1 MKPPGNPRL
10 FGGTRKNNDDKPNRA
25 VAQALLA
32 ACKEEA
38 SVSTEGVFSGIKVL
52 DAASFIAAPAA
63 ATIMADFG
71 AQVIKIE
78 PTGAGDA
85 YRGVSFQPGMP
96 VSDKDYCW
104 TVDDRNK
111 RSLALD
117 LKRPEA
123 QKIVHNLI
131 VNADVFITNYPPPVR
146 RRLGIAFDQLS
157 HINERLIYAS
167 LTAYGERGAEANKPG
182 FDSTAWW
189 ARSGLMD
196 QVRPDARNLP
206 SRSIPGMGDH
216 PTALALYG
224 AIVTALL
231 QRERTGKGAHVG
243 TSLMASGV
251 WANACF
257 VQAALDGA
265 RFIPRPLRTE
275 AFNALSNHYRCGD
288 DRWLILAVG
297 VAQDARLWRLFA
309 ETLGRPELAD
319 DPRFTD
325 RAARLKNASA
335 LVAVL
340 DEVFLERGAQE
351 WMRLLE
357 SKGFVVALVAHPS
370 EAPHDQ
376 QMRDNGAIVPLRGGG
391 FTVGSPLWIGGV
403 EKAAATPAPKLG
415 EHSTAILREHGFP
428 DEEIAHLRAQGVVG

>member
-1 MKPPGNPRL
+1 M
-10 FGGTRKNNDDKPNRA
+10 TSA
-25 VAQALLA
+25 VGLYAVQAPLHHFR
-32 ACKEEA
+32 EEA
-38 SVSTEGVFSGIKVL
+38 SLSKTGVFAGLKVI

-71 AQVIKIE
+71 ADVIKIE

-85 YRGVSFQPGMP
+85 YRNVSFQPGMP

-123 QKIVHNLI
+123 QKIIHGLI
-131 VNADVFITNYPPPVR
+131 VSADVFITNYPPPVR

-167 LTAYGERGAEANKPG
+167 LSAYGERGAEANKLG

-196 QVRPDARNLP
+196 QVRADARNLP
-206 SRSIPGMGDH
+206 ARSVPGMGDH

-231 QRERTGKGAHVG
+231 QRERSGKGAHVG

-257 VQAALDGA
+257 IQAALDGA
-265 RFIPRPLRTE
+265 QFTPRPPRTE
-275 AFNALSNHYRCGD
+275 AFNALSNHYRCRD
-288 DRWLILAVG
+288 DRWILLAVG
-297 VAQDARLWRLFA
+297 VAQDARLWHLFA

-319 DPRFTD
+319 EPRFAD
-325 RAARLKNASA
+325 HPARLKNAAA

-340 DEVFLERGAQE
+340 DEIFLQRDGEE

-370 EAPHDQ
+370 EALSDR
-376 QMRDNGAIVPLRGGG
+376 QMQDNGAIVPLAGGG
-391 FTVGSPLWIGGV
+391 FTVSSPLWIAGV
-403 EKAAATPAPKLG
+403 EKAAAMPAPKIG
-415 EHSTAILREHGFP
+415 EHSAAILREQGFAE
-428 DEEIAHLRAQGVVG
+428 EEIAHLRAQGVVG

>member
-1 MKPPGNPRL
+1 MS
-10 FGGTRKNNDDKPNRA
+10 RA
-25 VAQALLA
+25 
-32 ACKEEA
+32 
-38 SVSTEGVFSGIKVL
+38 GVFSGLKVL

-71 AQVIKIE
+71 ADVIKIE
-78 PTGAGDA
+78 PTGDGDA
-85 YRGVSFQPGMP
+85 YRNVSFQPGMP

-123 QKIVHNLI
+123 QKVIHDLVI
-131 VNADVFITNYPPPVR
+131 SADVFITNYPPPVR

-157 HINERLIYAS
+157 HLNERLIYAS

-196 QVRPDARNLP
+196 QVRSDARNP
-206 SRSIPGMGDH
+206 PARSVPGMGDH

-257 VQAALDGA
+257 IQAALDGA
-265 RFIPRPLRTE
+265 RFTPRPPRTE
-275 AFNALSNHYRCGD
+275 AFNALSNHYRCRN
-288 DRWLILAVG
+288 DRWLLLAVG
-297 VAQDARLWRLFA
+297 VVQDARLWRLFA

-319 DPRFTD
+319 DPRFAD
-325 RAARLKNASA
+325 RAARLKNAGA
-335 LVAVL
+335 LVAML
-340 DEVFLERGAQE
+340 DEIFLQRDGEE

-357 SKGFVVALVAHPS
+357 SKGFVVALVARPS
-370 EAPHDQ
+370 EALHDR
-376 QMRDNGAIVPLRGGG
+376 QMEENGAIVPLRGGG
-391 FTVGSPLWIGGV
+391 FTVSSPLWIGGV
-403 EKAAATPAPKLG
+403 EKAAATPAPKVG
-415 EHSTAILREHGFP
+415 EHSAAILREHGFAE
-428 DEEIAHLRAQGVVG
+428 EEIAHLRAQGVVG

>member
-1 MKPPGNPRL
+1 
-10 FGGTRKNNDDKPNRA
+10 
-25 VAQALLA
+25 
-32 ACKEEA
+32 
-38 SVSTEGVFSGIKVL
+38 
-52 DAASFIAAPAA
+52 
-63 ATIMADFG
+63 
-71 AQVIKIE
+71 
-78 PTGAGDA
+78 
-85 YRGVSFQPGMP
+85 
-96 VSDKDYCW
+96 
-104 TVDDRNK
+104 
-111 RSLALD
+111 
-117 LKRPEA
+117 
-123 QKIVHNLI
+123 
-131 VNADVFITNYPPPVR
+131 
-146 RRLGIAFDQLS
+146 
-157 HINERLIYAS
+157 
-167 LTAYGERGAEANKPG
+167 
-182 FDSTAWW
+182 
-189 ARSGLMD
+189 MD

-206 SRSIPGMGDH
+206 SRSIPGRGDH

-231 QRERTGKGAHVG
+231 RRERTGKGAHVG

>member
-1 MKPPGNPRL
+1 
-10 FGGTRKNNDDKPNRA
+10 
-25 VAQALLA
+25 
-32 ACKEEA
+32 
-38 SVSTEGVFSGIKVL
+38 
-52 DAASFIAAPAA
+52 
-63 ATIMADFG
+63 
-71 AQVIKIE
+71 VIKIE
-78 PTGAGDA
+78 PTGDGDA
-85 YRGVSFQPGMP
+85 YRNVSFQPGMP

-123 QKIVHNLI
+123 QKVIHDLVI
-131 VNADVFITNYPPPVR
+131 SADVFITNYPPPVR

-157 HINERLIYAS
+157 HLNERLIYAS

-196 QVRPDARNLP
+196 QVRSDARNLP
-206 SRSIPGMGDH
+206 ARSVPGMGDH

-265 RFIPRPLRTE
+265 RFTPRPPRTE
-275 AFNALSNHYRCGD
+275 AFNALSNHYRCRN
-288 DRWLILAVG
+288 DRWLLLAVG
-297 VAQDARLWRLFA
+297 VVQDARLWRLFA

-319 DPRFTD
+319 DPRFAD
-325 RAARLKNASA
+325 RAARLKNAGA
-335 LVAVL
+335 LVAML
-340 DEVFLERGAQE
+340 DEIFLQRDGEE

-357 SKGFVVALVAHPS
+357 SKSFVVALVARPS
-370 EAPHDQ
+370 EALHDR
-376 QMRDNGAIVPLRGGG
+376 QMEENGAIVPLQGGG
-391 FTVGSPLWIGGV
+391 FTVSSPLWIGGV
-403 EKAAATPAPKLG
+403 EKAAATPAPKVG
-415 EHSTAILREHGFP
+415 EHSAAILREHGFAE
-428 DEEIAHLRAQGVVG
+428 EEIAHLRAQGVVG